1 MFSTGGGGVGSSTDV
16 KVSSFFTAGES
27 GVTTTVNGGAS
38 GLGIIHASYN
48 GVSSGGIE
56 KFNTRID
63 KGSNVAIQAYIT
75 QKQWILMAFNDLLRI
90 AWRGDWRRAPLW
102 AGNALDPTNNVDI
115 AAGLGSSTA
124 YLLFD
129 FDRTARMYLRRFRRS
144 AEGYFFH
151 CDSVQYFYK
160 KTGSGAYELTSRPH
174 MTNDGLVWIDGNRW
188 QLGHY
193 NLANPLIYFQ
203 SAPVCLL
210 NSPAD
215 GATTGTKP
223 VLQFTGTDQDGDD
236 ITYEVQIS
244 NNNTFIDTPDKIS
257 GLKAWWKADSL
268 GLTDGTAVSSWG
280 DSSAS
285 GIALTQAT
293 SANQPI
299 FKTNI
304 INGQP
309 VVRFD
314 GSNDR
319 LRAASTL
326 GLSQPNT
333 IFIVVGNWNSSTA
346 GNLVDVATGDG
357 ARQLVAYDTGVALGF
372 YAGTG
377 FVSDA
382 PATHPG
388 YICISALFNGA
399 SSTINVNGTQ
409 VLTGNPGSN
418 GLGQPTIGSDG
429 GNAFGGDIAEIIVF
443 NRALTA
449 LERAHV
455 ENYLGNKYGIQ
466 TSGTDAPFFD
476 KFSATDAGFLNTV
489 SGGDLDPF
497 TQNNQ
502 ISFTVQ
508 VADALAAG
516 TYYWRARGKD
526 PNGSGSWGGWSATRS
541 IAVSAGASCTATDA
555 PHTAESM
562 NEVGIWQR
570 TATDALTIA
579 ESLNEVALWNRTCTD
594 APHTAES
601 AAGVKTI
608 NRTATDALTT
618 SELAKQTNPKRTAT
632 DALTTSES
640 LNEVGLWKRTTT
652 DAPTT
657 AESIATVKGLTR
669 STTDAPTTAEVA
681 SRSLLVGRSL
691 TDAPTTADAVQRLLS
706 ALRTC
711 SDALSTSEVASRSI
725 VTGGVAVNRTAT
737 DALTTAEVAS
747 RVFVGVRNTADSPQ
761 TAEVASKSATHPRT
775 ATDALTTAESATR
788 IQSLLRAA
796 TDGLTTAETIARQ
809 VIIGRTTSESLTTAE
824 VASRTVQLLRSSAD
838 NPGLFESATAV
849 RTPLSLTRFATDA
862 PTTSESATA
871 VRTPRSQSL
880 TATDALTTAETISRQ
895 LIVSR
900 STSESLSIAMTANRT
915 WVGTRIA
922 TEALATSELATA
934 NRNGLVLTRTASDAL
949 TVSESLVRVW
959 VGARTT
965 TDAPTIAESVVRA
978 APKSRTSTD
987 ALTTAEVAS
996 RSASF
1001 NRTTSESLTTSEVAT
1016 SFKQGQIIRSAADSL
1031 TIAESVTRIGAFS
1044 RSLTDHP
1051 FTSESA
1057 AGSKS
1062 KFATTT
1068 ESLSVAMTIATVRV
1082 FVRSVTDAPVTA
1094 ESVTRIGA
1102 FSRSLT
1108 DHPFTSE
1115 SAQAGFAGIAR
1126 FGSDALSVSVT
1137 ASWTKGYARS
1147 VSDALLTSENAIRT
1161 AAFLR
1166 FVLDH
1171 PFTSE
1176 VASASLK
1183 DVWDYYLDL
1192 DTGNDP
1198 TQSNWECQHAD
1209 SGELVTDQAGTGL
1222 AIDSGEA
1229 GIEYVFD
1236 SGNHIVVTA
1245 TETLGTN

>member
-1 MFSTGGGGVGSSTDV
+1 MFSTGGGVGSSTDV

-90 AWRGDWRRAPLW
+90 AWRGDWRREPLW

-304 INGQP
+304 LNGNP

-314 GSNDR
+314 GIDDR

-449 LERAHV
+449 AERANV

-466 TSGTDAPFFD
+466 TSGTSAPFFD
-476 KFSATDAGFLNTV
+476 KFSATDTGFTNTI

-502 ISFTVQ
+502 IAYAVSSGVLT
-508 VADALAAG
+508 AG
-516 TYYWRARGKD
+516 NTYYWRVRGKD
-526 PNGSGSWGGWSATRS
+526 PAGSNSWGDWAVTRS
-541 IAVSAGASCTATDA
+541 FTATSGATPVTLTATLSFTGALSRRPTKVFSPTLSFAGAIIKAVRDAGFTATLSFVGNLASSKLFSRAFTATLSFAGAISRGTGKAFTPTLSFAGGLNRKIIDSGFAATLSSAGNLTRRFLDSGFTATL
-555 PHTAESM
+555 SF
-562 NEVGIWQR
+562 VGNLAASKLFAR
-570 TATDALTIA
+570 AFTATLSFAGALSRRTGKSLTAALSFVTAQTKRVVDA
-579 ESLNEVALWNRTCTD
+579 
-594 APHTAES
+594 
-601 AAGVKTI
+601 GF
-608 NRTATDALTT
+608 TATLSFTGSFAKAVGKKLSAGLSFIGNLGT
-618 SELAKQTNPKRTAT
+618 SFIAGGGHLFTQAFTAT
-632 DALTTSES
+632 
-640 LNEVGLWKRTTT
+640 
-652 DAPTT
+652 
-657 AESIATVKGLTR
+657 
-669 STTDAPTTAEVA
+669 
-681 SRSLLVGRSL
+681 
-691 TDAPTTADAVQRLLS
+691 
-706 ALRTC
+706 
-711 SDALSTSEVASRSI
+711 LSTSAALSLRTSKVFAATLSFAAALIKKITDAGFFATLSF
-725 VTGGVAVNRTAT
+725 TGSLVERLLDAGFTAT
-737 DALTTAEVAS
+737 LS
-747 RVFVGVRNTADSPQ
+747 FVGNLAV
-761 TAEVASKSATHPRT
+761 SKSFIRAFTASLSFVGNLAVSKSFLKAFT
-775 ATDALTTAESATR
+775 ATFSTSASLVKSTGKKFSATL
-788 IQSLLRAA
+788 STLA
-796 TDGLTTAETIARQ
+796 
-809 VIIGRTTSESLTTAE
+809 
-824 VASRTVQLLRSSAD
+824 
-838 NPGLFESATAV
+838 
-849 RTPLSLTRFATDA
+849 SLTR
-862 PTTSESATA
+862 
-871 VRTPRSQSL
+871 R
-880 TATDALTTAETISRQ
+880 ISR
-895 LIVSR
+895 SF
-900 STSESLSIAMTANRT
+900 TASLSF
-915 WVGTRIA
+915 VG
-922 TEALATSELATA
+922 
-934 NRNGLVLTRTASDAL
+934 
-949 TVSESLVRVW
+949 
-959 VGARTT
+959 
-965 TDAPTIAESVVRA
+965 SVVKA
-978 APKSRTSTD
+978 
-987 ALTTAEVAS
+987 
-996 RSASF
+996 
-1001 NRTTSESLTTSEVAT
+1001 
-1016 SFKQGQIIRSAADSL
+1016 IRD
-1031 TIAESVTRIGAFS
+1031 
-1044 RSLTDHP
+1044 
-1051 FTSESA
+1051 
-1057 AGSKS
+1057 
-1062 KFATTT
+1062 
-1068 ESLSVAMTIATVRV
+1068 
-1082 FVRSVTDAPVTA
+1082 
-1094 ESVTRIGA
+1094 
-1102 FSRSLT
+1102 
-1108 DHPFTSE
+1108 
-1115 SAQAGFAGIAR
+1115 AGILGDAYQFQTCSEAVHR
-1126 FGSDALSVSVT
+1126 RAFIQWDDPAFHSQKSLGHALIFHGS
-1137 ASWTKGYARS
+1137 R
-1147 VSDALLTSENAIRT
+1147 
-1161 AAFLR
+1161 
-1166 FVLDH
+1166 
-1171 PFTSE
+1171 
-1176 VASASLK
+1176 
-1183 DVWDYYLDL
+1183 
-1192 DTGNDP
+1192 
-1198 TQSNWECQHAD
+1198 
-1209 SGELVTDQAGTGL
+1209 
-1222 AIDSGEA
+1222 
-1229 GIEYVFD
+1229 
-1236 SGNHIVVTA
+1236 
-1245 TETLGTN
+1245 